1 MYIFILWSLILDF
14 IYIDELLLKEKKE
27 KKNKMWDIIEKLE

>member
-27 KKNKMWDIIEKLE
+27 KKNKM